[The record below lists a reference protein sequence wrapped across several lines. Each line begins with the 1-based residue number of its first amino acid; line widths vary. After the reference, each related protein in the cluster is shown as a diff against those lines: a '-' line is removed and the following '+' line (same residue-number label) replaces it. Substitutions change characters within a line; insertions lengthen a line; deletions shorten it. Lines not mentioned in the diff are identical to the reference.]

1 MNKKVILMTIA
12 LVIGVTGLSVLAPA
26 MAATA
31 YTKTAQCACATQCKC
46 SHCKNTCDCHGAKS
60 CPRKST
66 K

>member
-31 YTKTAQCACATQCKC
+31 YTKTAQCACATQ
-46 SHCKNTCDCHGAKS
+46 
-60 CPRKST
+60 
-66 K
+66 